1 MKDTVL
7 FITGAARGIGAH
19 TARLAV
25 ARGARVALVGLE
37 PDRLADLAA
46 SLGGAARWFEAD
58 VTDQAAL
65 DTAVQGTVDAFG
77 GIDTVVANAGIAN
90 RGTIA
95 VGDLEA
101 LVRTIEVNL
110 VGTVRTVGATVA
122 AVSAR
127 RGYYLLVSSAAAFAA
142 LPGMSGYCA
151 AKSGVEHFGNAIRL
165 ELAHRGVAVGTAHMS
180 WVDTDMV
187 RDVKDDLPT
196 FRAALER
203 LPGPFGR
210 SVPVERCAAAFVDAV
225 AHRRRRVYV
234 PRSVA
239 VASAFRSVANGAF
252 GSWVGRRAA
261 ATSVPELEDQLA
273 ALGRGYGRNT
283 APQSR

>member
-37 PDRLADLAA
+37 PERLADLAA
-46 SLGGAARWFEAD
+46 ELGDAARWFEAD

-65 DTAVQGTVDAFG
+65 NAAVQGTIDAFG
-77 GIDTVVANAGIAN
+77 GIDAVVANAGIAN

-101 LVRTIEVNL
+101 LVRTIDVDL

-151 AKSGVEHFGNAIRL
+151 AKAGVEHFGNAIRL

-180 WVDTDMV
+180 WVDTDLV
-187 RDVKDDLPT
+187 NDVKDDLPT

-225 AHRRRRVYV
+225 ARRRRRVYV
-234 PRSVA
+234 PRSIA
-239 VASAFRSVANGAF
+239 IAAAFRSVANGPV
-252 GSWVGRRAA
+252 GSWISRRAA
-261 ATSVPELEDQLA
+261 ATSVPELEEQLA

>member
-1 MKDTVL
+1 MKDTVV

-19 TARLAV
+19 TARLAA
-25 ARGARVALVGLE
+25 ARGAKVALVGLE
-37 PDRLADLAA
+37 PYLLADLAA
-46 SLGGAARWFEAD
+46 DIGDAARWFEAD

-65 DTAVQGTVDAFG
+65 DAAVRGTVDAFG

-101 LVRTIEVNL
+101 LVRTIDVNL
-110 VGTVRTVGATVA
+110 LGTVRTVGATVA

-142 LPGMSGYCA
+142 LPGMSAYCA
-151 AKSGVEHFGNAIRL
+151 AKAGVEHFGNAIRL
-165 ELAHRGVAVGTAHMS
+165 ELAHRGVDVGTAHMS
-180 WVDTDMV
+180 WVDTDLV

-196 FRAALER
+196 FRAALDR
-203 LPGPFGR
+203 MPGPFGR
-210 SVPVERCAAAFVDAV
+210 SVPVERCAARFVDAID
-225 AHRRRRVYV
+225 HRRRRVYV
-234 PRSVA
+234 PRFVA
-239 VASAFRSVANGAF
+239 LASAFRSVANGPL
-252 GSWVGRRAA
+252 GGWVTRRAA
-261 ATSVPELEDQLA
+261 ATSVPELEAQLA

-283 APQSR
+283 APQQR